1 MVVAPHVHIGD
12 AMKRNTNSIKAF
24 LLSASIL
31 LGVGTTGLMLTSCE
45 DKPKT
50 LGDKIEDG
58 LDARPNEKLKDA
70 GEDVKDAVKDA
81 TN

>member
-1 MVVAPHVHIGD
+1 
-12 AMKRNTNSIKAF
+12 MKSFILSIS
-24 LLSASIL
+24 LL
-31 LGVGTTGLMLTSCE
+31 LGVSAVSLTMTSCE
-45 DKPKT
+45 DKPKS

-70 GEDVKDAVKDA
+70 GEDIKDAVKDA